1 MERPLPTLDQITVA
15 SPCHVAWD
23 QMSGDERKRFCNHC
37 KLHVYDLSAMSRQE
51 AESFVRRSEG
61 RTCVR
66 FFRRT
71 DGTVLTRD
79 CPVGLRAVRQRFT
92 RAVAA
97 LAGIV
102 VALIGGTLFGSRANR
117 LKPEGFRSPAQT
129 FAHWVD
135 PQPVFET
142 GWMGVM
148 ACPTLPP
155 SGTAPLIE
163 PGELISEPAE
173 SPLPPPTAQQ
183 LEAIQER
190 LGQ

>member
-1 MERPLPTLDQITVA
+1 MEKTLSTLDQLSVA

-23 QMSGDERKRFCNHC
+23 EMSGDERKRFCNYC
-37 KLHVYDLSAMSRQE
+37 KLHVYDLSAMSREE
-51 AESFVRRSEG
+51 AQSFVRRSEG

-71 DGTVLTRD
+71 DGTILTRD
-79 CPVGLRAVRQRFT
+79 CPVGLRAVRLRFT

-102 VALIGGTLFGSRANR
+102 VALVGGTLFGSRANR

-135 PQPVFET
+135 PQQEILSFT
-142 GWMGVM
+142 MG
-148 ACPTLPP
+148 ALELPP
-155 SGTAPLIE
+155 SRTAPLAL

-183 LEAIQER
+183 LEAIHER
-190 LGQ
+190 LGK